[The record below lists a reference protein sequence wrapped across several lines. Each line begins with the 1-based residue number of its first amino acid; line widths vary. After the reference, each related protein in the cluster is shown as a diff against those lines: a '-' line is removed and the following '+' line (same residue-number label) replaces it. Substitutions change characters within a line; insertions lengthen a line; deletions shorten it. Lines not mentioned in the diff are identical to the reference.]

1 MAPKIGGTTNPPSTI
16 DDTEELTTESKCI
29 HTAVS
34 HPNQTSPELGPLTK
48 VGECQKHSLVCATVS
63 SLDKCVHCVGP
74 VSSFKWLG
82 YRCTVC
88 SGVWHKSCL
97 KQTKRDDFNSTA
109 QVQQSPKAS
118 EDELLSDQDKIPHPE
133 LDQISSDDEDMSD
146 KEYVP
151 DSESEYDEDYDSDA
165 SIPLKSSQARA
176 AHIQVKPVIPDVGTS
191 YGSDTGTLLEAL
203 HT

>member
-1 MAPKIGGTTNPPSTI
+1 M
-16 DDTEELTTESKCI
+16 
-29 HTAVS
+29 
-34 HPNQTSPELGPLTK
+34 
-48 VGECQKHSLVCATVS
+48 
-63 SLDKCVHCVGP
+63 
-74 VSSFKWLG
+74 
-82 YRCTVC
+82 
-88 SGVWHKSCL
+88 
-97 KQTKRDDFNSTA
+97 
-109 QVQQSPKAS
+109 QQSPKAS

-191 YGSDTGTLLEAL
+191 YGSDTGTLLVPSTSKCWPPLKNKMISSAADTSNSANSIKDPKKKLEDEAVNHEQEL
-203 HT
+203 PHLIMSKKKLLLCLW